1 MMVRR
6 LLAAVM
12 VIGAGARVVVLVAAE
27 TTPSPARG
35 VVIVAGKGRKCS
47 WFEVELRRLSGH
59 GILLLLL
66 LLLMLGAT
74 AGAAAA
80 AGRLLLQM
88 RLLLGCRLLEL
99 LLLLLQML
107 LLLVV
112 VGVRVLLLLRLLL
125 VKPRSDRTPV
135 VVGMVTSGPV

>member
-47 WFEVELRRLSGH
+47 WFEVELRRLSGD
-59 GILLLLL
+59 GILLL

-74 AGAAAA
+74 AGTAAA